1 MKDFFK
7 KVLSADSPESSKR
20 FAAFISL
27 FAVII
32 LAFIG
37 TFNKNWLTP
46 DYMYNSLC
54 LIAGGGL
61 TLTVFEKIFNKNGTG
76 QN

>member
-7 KVLSADSPESSKR
+7 NVLSSNSPESSKR
-20 FAAFISL
+20 VAAFISL
-27 FAVII
+27 VAVII

-37 TFNKNWLTP
+37 TFNKDCQTP
-46 DYMYNSLC
+46 EYMYNSLC

-61 TLTVFEKIFNKNGTG
+61 TLTVFEKIFNKNGT